1 MDAHSGVNQKFWDEI
16 APLHAASDY
25 YDVDRFL
32 AGAITLGDVEI
43 AEVGEVAGL
52 RMAHLM
58 CHIGLDSMS
67 WARRGAQVT
76 GVDFS
81 TEAIGIARGLAQR
94 TGLDVPFVC
103 ADVLDADQHLDRY
116 GYDVVFLSR
125 GVLMWIE
132 DISALAQ
139 VCASLL
145 RPGGV
150 FYLLDIHPLAMAISR
165 TADGLHLQ
173 RGYFHSSGPTKVSED
188 GSYAVSY
195 AGLQNQETHEWIHS
209 VGEVVTALI
218 DAGISIEFL
227 HEFPTDE
234 QSAAGPAASALPA
247 LFSVRGTSQRAQ

>member
-1 MDAHSGVNQKFWDEI
+1 MDVHTGVNQRFWDEI
-16 APLHAASDY
+16 APLHAASDH

-32 AGAITLGDVEI
+32 GGATTLGGIEI

-58 CHIGLDSMS
+58 CHIGLDTMS
-67 WARRGAQVT
+67 WVRRGAQVT

-94 TGLDVPFVC
+94 AGLDVTFVC
-103 ADVLDADQHLDRY
+103 TDVLDADRHLDRH
-116 GYDVVFLSR
+116 GSDVVFLSR

-132 DISALAQ
+132 DIPALAE

-145 RPGGV
+145 KPGGV
-150 FYLLDIHPLAMAISR
+150 FYLLDIHPLAMAIGQ

-173 RGYFHSSGPTKVSED
+173 RSYFHSPTPTTVRED
-188 GSYAVSY
+188 GSYAVSD
-195 AGLQNQETHEWIHS
+195 AGLQNQETREWTHS

-218 DAGISIEFL
+218 NAKISIEFL
-227 HEFPTDE
+227 HEFPSDAP
-234 QSAAGPAASALPA
+234 SADGPAATALPG
-247 LFSVRGTSQRAQ
+247 LLSVRGTSRAQ